1 MELFYNDQID
11 NQTKVFKLK
20 GKEHIHIKKVLRKK
34 EGQKVKFTNGNSYC
48 FSAKIISILEKESN
62 FEIISKTK
70 FKTPPFLH
78 LGMSLLKSQTRFE
91 IFLEKAV
98 EIGISEITPL
108 ICERSQKKNMNIKRS
123 VNILI
128 SALKQ
133 SNKYFLPKLNEPQN
147 FKNFIKKNKEENK
160 LIATCEDYQKKDI
173 IKSYN
178 SKKNN
183 LIMIG
188 PEGDFSKSELE
199 KAKLAGFKFVSF
211 GETRLRAETA
221 GIMACAIF
229 SMIK

>member
-1 MELFYNDQID
+1 MELFYHDQID
-11 NQTKVFKLK
+11 NQTKVFKIE

-34 EGQKVKFTNGNSYC
+34 EGQKIKFTNGNSYC

-98 EIGISEITPL
+98 EIGVSEITPL

-123 VNILI
+123 INILI

-147 FKNFIKKNKEENK
+147 FENFVKKNKEENK

-173 IKSYN
+173 IKAYN

>member
-1 MELFYNDQID
+1 MELFYHDQID
-11 NQTKVFKLK
+11 NQTKVFKLE

-34 EGQKVKFTNGNSYC
+34 EGQKIKFTNGNSYC

-98 EIGISEITPL
+98 EIGVSEITPL

-133 SNKYFLPKLNEPQN
+133 SNKYFLPKLNEPQT
-147 FKNFIKKNKEENK
+147 FKNFVKKNKEENK
-160 LIATCEDYQKKDI
+160 LIATCENYQKKDI
-173 IKSYN
+173 TKAYN

-199 KAKLAGFKFVSF
+199 KAKLAGFKFVSL
-211 GETRLRAETA
+211 GENRLRAETA
-221 GIMACAIF
+221 GMMACAIF

>member
-11 NQTKVFKLK
+11 NQTKVFKLQ

-34 EGQKVKFTNGNSYC
+34 EGQIVKFTNGNSYC
-48 FSAKIISILEKESN
+48 FNARIIIILEKESN

-70 FKTPPFLH
+70 FEAPPFLH
-78 LGMSLLKSQTRFE
+78 VAISLLKSQTRFE
-91 IFLEKAV
+91 MFLEKAV
-98 EIGISEITPL
+98 EIGVSEITPL
-108 ICERSQKKNMNIKRS
+108 ICERSQKKNINVKRS
-123 VNILI
+123 KNILI
-128 SALKQ
+128 SAIKQ

-147 FKNFIKKNKEENK
+147 FKNFVKKNKEENK
-160 LIATCEDYQKKDI
+160 LLATCEDYQKKNI
-173 IKSYN
+173 IKAYD

-188 PEGDFSKSELE
+188 PEGDFSISELE
-199 KAKLAGFKFVSF
+199 KAKLADFQFVSL
-211 GETRLRAETA
+211 GENRLRAETA

>member
-20 GKEHIHIKKVLRKK
+20 GKEHIHIKKVMRKK

-98 EIGISEITPL
+98 EIGVSEITPL

-123 VNILI
+123 INILI

-147 FKNFIKKNKEENK
+147 FKNFVKKNKEENK
-160 LIATCEDYQKKDI
+160 LIATCENYQKKDI
-173 IKSYN
+173 TKAYN

-199 KAKLAGFKFVSF
+199 KAKLAGFKFVSL

>member
-11 NQTKVFKLK
+11 NQTTVFKLK

-34 EGQKVKFTNGNSYC
+34 EGQKIKFTNGNSYC

-98 EIGISEITPL
+98 EIGVSEITPL

-123 VNILI
+123 INILI

-147 FKNFIKKNKEENK
+147 FKNFVQKNKEENK
-160 LIATCEDYQKKDI
+160 LIATCENYQKKDI
-173 IKSYN
+173 TKAYN

-199 KAKLAGFKFVSF
+199 KAKLAGFKFVSL

>member
-199 KAKLAGFKFVSF
+199 KAKLAGFKFVSL

>member
-1 MELFYNDQID
+1 MELFYHDQID
-11 NQTKVFKLK
+11 NQTKVFKLE

-34 EGQKVKFTNGNSYC
+34 EGQKIKFTNGNSYC

-98 EIGISEITPL
+98 EIGVSEITPL

>member
-98 EIGISEITPL
+98 EIGVSEITPL

-123 VNILI
+123 INILI

-147 FKNFIKKNKEENK
+147 FKNFIQKNKEENK
-160 LIATCEDYQKKDI
+160 LIATCENYQKKDI
-173 IKSYN
+173 TKAYN

-199 KAKLAGFKFVSF
+199 KAKLAGFKFVSL

>member
-11 NQTKVFKLK
+11 NQTKVFRLK
-20 GKEHIHIKKVLRKK
+20 GKEHIHIKKVMRKK

-98 EIGISEITPL
+98 EIGVSEITPL

-123 VNILI
+123 INILI

-147 FKNFIKKNKEENK
+147 FKNFVKKNKEENK
-160 LIATCEDYQKKDI
+160 LIATCENYQKKDI
-173 IKSYN
+173 TKAYN

-199 KAKLAGFKFVSF
+199 KAKLAGFKFVSL

>member
-11 NQTKVFKLK
+11 NQTKVFKLE
-20 GKEHIHIKKVLRKK
+20 GKEHIHIMKVLRKK
-34 EGQKVKFTNGNSYC
+34 EGQIVKFTNGNSYC
-48 FSAKIISILEKESN
+48 FSARIISILEKESN

-70 FKTPPFLH
+70 FETPSFLH
-78 LGMSLLKSQTRFE
+78 VAISLLKSQTRFE
-91 IFLEKAV
+91 MFLEKAV
-98 EIGISEITPL
+98 EIGVSEITPL
-108 ICERSQKKNMNIKRS
+108 ICERSQKKNMNVKRS
-123 VNILI
+123 KNILI
-128 SALKQ
+128 SAIKQ

-147 FKNFIKKNKEENK
+147 FKNFVKKNKEENK
-160 LIATCEDYQKKDI
+160 LLATCEDYQKKNI
-173 IKSYN
+173 IKAYD

-199 KAKLAGFKFVSF
+199 KAKLADFQFVSL
-211 GETRLRAETA
+211 GENRLRAETA

>member
-1 MELFYNDQID
+1 MELFYHNQID
-11 NQTKVFKLK
+11 NQTKVFKLE

-98 EIGISEITPL
+98 EIGVSEITPL

-123 VNILI
+123 INILI

-147 FKNFIKKNKEENK
+147 FKNFVKKNKEENK
-160 LIATCEDYQKKDI
+160 LIATCENYQKKDI
-173 IKSYN
+173 TKAYN

-199 KAKLAGFKFVSF
+199 KAKLAGFRFVSL

>member
-1 MELFYNDQID
+1 MELFYHDQID

-98 EIGISEITPL
+98 EIGVSEITPL

-123 VNILI
+123 INILI

-147 FKNFIKKNKEENK
+147 FKNFVKKNKEENK
-160 LIATCEDYQKKDI
+160 LIATCENYQKKDI
-173 IKSYN
+173 TKAYN

-199 KAKLAGFKFVSF
+199 KAKLAGFKFVSL

>member
-1 MELFYNDQID
+1 MELFYNDKID

-98 EIGISEITPL
+98 EIGVSEITPL

-123 VNILI
+123 INILI

-147 FKNFIKKNKEENK
+147 FKNFVQKNKEENK
-160 LIATCEDYQKKDI
+160 LIATCENYQKKDI
-173 IKSYN
+173 TKAYN

-188 PEGDFSKSELE
+188 PEGDFSKSELD
-199 KAKLAGFKFVSF
+199 KAELAGFKFVSL

>member
-1 MELFYNDQID
+1 
-11 NQTKVFKLK
+11 
-20 GKEHIHIKKVLRKK
+20 
-34 EGQKVKFTNGNSYC
+34 
-48 FSAKIISILEKESN
+48 
-62 FEIISKTK
+62 
-70 FKTPPFLH
+70 
-78 LGMSLLKSQTRFE
+78 
-91 IFLEKAV
+91 
-98 EIGISEITPL
+98 
-108 ICERSQKKNMNIKRS
+108 MNIKRS
-123 VNILI
+123 INILI

-147 FKNFIKKNKEENK
+147 FENFVKKNKEENK

-173 IKSYN
+173 IKAYN

-199 KAKLAGFKFVSF
+199 KAKLAGFKFVSL

>member
-11 NQTKVFKLK
+11 NQTKVFKIE
-20 GKEHIHIKKVLRKK
+20 GKEHIHINKVLRKK
-34 EGQKVKFTNGNSYC
+34 EGQIVKFTNGNSYC
-48 FSAKIISILEKESN
+48 FSAKIIGIKEKESN

-70 FKTPPFLH
+70 FENPPFLH
-78 LGMSLLKSQTRFE
+78 IAISLLKSQTRFE

-98 EIGISEITPL
+98 EIGVSEITPL

-123 VNILI
+123 TNILI

-133 SNKYFLPKLNEPQN
+133 SNKYFLPKLNEPQI

-160 LIATCEDYQKKDI
+160 LLATCEDCQKKNI
-173 IKSYN
+173 IKAYD

-188 PEGDFSKSELE
+188 PEGDFSKRELE
-199 KAKLAGFKFVSF
+199 KAKLTDFQFVSL
-211 GETRLRAETA
+211 GENRLRAETA
-221 GIMACAIF
+221 GMMACAIF

>member
-1 MELFYNDQID
+1 MELFYHDQID
-11 NQTKVFKLK
+11 NQTKVFKLE

-34 EGQKVKFTNGNSYC
+34 EGQKIKFTNGNSYC

>member
-11 NQTKVFKLK
+11 NQTKVFKLE

-34 EGQKVKFTNGNSYC
+34 EGQIVKFTNGESYC
-48 FSAKIISILEKESN
+48 FSARIISILEKESN

-70 FKTPPFLH
+70 FEAPPFLNVAI
-78 LGMSLLKSQTRFE
+78 SLLKSQTRFE
-91 IFLEKAV
+91 MFLEKAV
-98 EIGISEITPL
+98 EIGVSEITPL
-108 ICERSQKKNMNIKRS
+108 ICERSQKKNMNVKRS
-123 VNILI
+123 KNILI
-128 SALKQ
+128 SAIKQ

-147 FKNFIKKNKEENK
+147 FKNFVKKNKEENK
-160 LIATCEDYQKKDI
+160 LLATCEDYQKKNI
-173 IKSYN
+173 IKAYD

-188 PEGDFSKSELE
+188 PEGDFSISELE
-199 KAKLAGFKFVSF
+199 KAKLADFQFVSL
-211 GETRLRAETA
+211 GENRLRAESA

>member
-11 NQTKVFKLK
+11 NQTKVFKLE

-34 EGQKVKFTNGNSYC
+34 EGQIVKFTNGNSYC
-48 FSAKIISILEKESN
+48 FSARIISILEKESN

-70 FKTPPFLH
+70 FETPPFLH
-78 LGMSLLKSQTRFE
+78 VAISLLKSQTRFE
-91 IFLEKAV
+91 MFLEKAS
-98 EIGISEITPL
+98 EIGVSEITPL
-108 ICERSQKKNMNIKRS
+108 ICERSQKKNMNVKRS
-123 VNILI
+123 KNILI
-128 SALKQ
+128 SAIKQ

-147 FKNFIKKNKEENK
+147 FKNFVKKNKDENK
-160 LIATCEDYQKKDI
+160 LLATCEDYQKKNI
-173 IKSYN
+173 IKAYD

-199 KAKLAGFKFVSF
+199 KAKLADFQFVSL
-211 GETRLRAETA
+211 GKNRLRAETA
-221 GIMACAIF
+221 GMMACAIF

>member
-98 EIGISEITPL
+98 EIGVSEITPL

-147 FKNFIKKNKEENK
+147 FKNFVQKNKEENK
-160 LIATCEDYQKKDI
+160 LIATCENYQKKDI
-173 IKSYN
+173 TKAYN

-199 KAKLAGFKFVSF
+199 KAKLAGFKFVSL

>member
-98 EIGISEITPL
+98 EIGVSEITPL

-123 VNILI
+123 INILI

-147 FKNFIKKNKEENK
+147 FKNFVKKNKEENK
-160 LIATCEDYQKKDI
+160 LIATCENYQKKDI
-173 IKSYN
+173 TKAYN

-199 KAKLAGFKFVSF
+199 KAKLAGFRFVSL

>member
-11 NQTKVFKLK
+11 NQTKVFKLE

-34 EGQKVKFTNGNSYC
+34 EGQIVKFTNGNSYC
-48 FSAKIISILEKESN
+48 FSARITSILDKESN

-70 FKTPPFLH
+70 FETPSFLH
-78 LGMSLLKSQTRFE
+78 VAISLLKSQTRFE
-91 IFLEKAV
+91 MFLEKAV
-98 EIGISEITPL
+98 EIGVSEITPL
-108 ICERSQKKNMNIKRS
+108 ICERSQKKNINVKRS
-123 VNILI
+123 KNILI
-128 SALKQ
+128 SAIKQ

-147 FKNFIKKNKEENK
+147 FKNFVKKNKEENK
-160 LIATCEDYQKKDI
+160 LLATCEDYQKKNI
-173 IKSYN
+173 IKAYD

-188 PEGDFSKSELE
+188 PEGDFSISELE
-199 KAKLAGFKFVSF
+199 KAKLADFQFVSL
-211 GETRLRAETA
+211 GENRLRAETA

>member
-98 EIGISEITPL
+98 EIGVSEITPL

-123 VNILI
+123 INILI

-147 FKNFIKKNKEENK
+147 FKNFVKKNKEENK
-160 LIATCEDYQKKDI
+160 LIATCENYQKKDI
-173 IKSYN
+173 TKAYN

-188 PEGDFSKSELE
+188 PEGDFSKSELD
-199 KAKLAGFKFVSF
+199 KAKLAGFKFVSL

>member
-1 MELFYNDQID
+1 MELFYHEQID

-20 GKEHIHIKKVLRKK
+20 GEEHIHIKKVLRKK
-34 EGQKVKFTNGNSYC
+34 EGQIVKFTNGNSYC
-48 FSAKIISILEKESN
+48 FSAKIISILDTESN

-70 FKTPPFLH
+70 FDAPPFLH
-78 LGMSLLKSQTRFE
+78 VGISLLKSQTRFE

-98 EIGISEITPL
+98 EIGVSEITPL

-123 VNILI
+123 KKILI

-133 SNKYFLPKLNEPQN
+133 SHKYYLPKLNEPQN
-147 FKNFIKKNKEENK
+147 FKSFVEKNKEENK
-160 LIATCEDYQKKDI
+160 LIATCEDYQKKEI
-173 IKSYN
+173 IKVYN
-178 SKKNN
+178 TKKNN

-188 PEGDFSKSELE
+188 PEGDFTINELEIAKSEN
-199 KAKLAGFKFVSF
+199 FQFVTL
-211 GETRLRAETA
+211 GKTRLRAETA

>member
-98 EIGISEITPL
+98 EIGVSEITPL
-108 ICERSQKKNMNIKRS
+108 ICERSQKKNMNLKRS

-160 LIATCEDYQKKDI
+160 LIATCENYQKKDI
-173 IKSYN
+173 TKAYN

-199 KAKLAGFKFVSF
+199 KAKLAGFKFVSL

>member
-1 MELFYNDQID
+1 MELFYHDQID
-11 NQTKVFKLK
+11 NQTRGFKIE

-70 FKTPPFLH
+70 FQTPPFLH

-173 IKSYN
+173 INAYN

-199 KAKLAGFKFVSF
+199 KAKLAGFKFVSL

>member
-1 MELFYNDQID
+1 MELFYHDQID
-11 NQTKVFKLK
+11 NQTKVFKLE

-34 EGQKVKFTNGNSYC
+34 EKQIVKFTNGNSYC
-48 FSAKIISILEKESN
+48 FSARIISVLEKESN

-98 EIGISEITPL
+98 EIGVSEITPL
-108 ICERSQKKNMNIKRS
+108 ICERSQKKNMNLKRS

-199 KAKLAGFKFVSF
+199 KAKLAGFKFVSL

>member
-98 EIGISEITPL
+98 EIGVSEITPL

-147 FKNFIKKNKEENK
+147 FKNFVKKNKEENK
-160 LIATCEDYQKKDI
+160 LIATCENYQKKDI
-173 IKSYN
+173 TKAYN

-199 KAKLAGFKFVSF
+199 KAKLAGFKFVSL